1 MSGLCIQLHSLQSPD
16 INDSQNMLSC
26 LDDVEMLILYQSYL
40 HEQEFSWL
48 HIGIWPISVSNVY
61 VQIRDL
67 ECELAMVFG
76 LVGKIKDISVS
87 LT

>member
-48 HIGIWPISVSNVY
+48 HIGISVSNVY

-67 ECELAMVFG
+67 ESELAMVFSF
-76 LVGKIKDISVS
+76 VGKIKDFSVS